1 MAKDLGTI
9 THEIKTT
16 GGSGDGGG
24 GGGKSNTDALSG
36 SGRGGGGVGGVGD
49 VIRGVSRGGIGG
61 GGQAMAK
68 VMGFAKLAMGIG
80 IAIAAIGLFTMAVKK
95 VINIFISW
103 VKSIEQGIEKFS
115 AYNAQLAQVQAMKH
129 VGEIRRNI
137 QSAGRQAGGMAIA
150 GGSMERIRNA
160 MQPVKDAFSIM
171 KTGVVNTFLPVIER
185 LVKALRWLTIKVL
198 DVAIWFSEA
207 GVTIGN
213 VVGILIDSVVGVSGV
228 GKFFFG
234 LGGEPT
240 KADEMMIKELK
251 AIRAG
256 FEREIQDSDG
266 RDLNLWLSEVGR
278 QLTSGKWDPFG
289 MSAVRSRVTGE
300 QRHPTP

>member
-24 GGGKSNTDALSG
+24 GGGKSNTDAVIG
-36 SGRGGGGVGGVGD
+36 SGRQGGSSANTLGGMGGVGN
-49 VIRGVSRGGIGG
+49 VIRGISSGGMGG
-61 GGQAMAK
+61 GGQALAK
-68 VMGFAKLAMGIG
+68 VMGFAKLAVGIG
-80 IAIAAIGLFTMAVKK
+80 VAIAAFALFTMAVKK
-95 VINIFISW
+95 VINVFANW

-115 AYNAQLAQVQAMKH
+115 AYNAQLAQVQAIRQ

-150 GGSMERIRNA
+150 GGSMEGIRNL

-185 LVKALRWLTIKVL
+185 LVKGLRWLTVKVL
-198 DVAIWFSEA
+198 DVAIWLGEA
-207 GVTIGN
+207 GVTIGEI
-213 VVGILIDSVVGVSGV
+213 VGSVLDSVVGVMGFS
-228 GKFFFG
+228 KFAFG

-240 KADEMMIKELK
+240 KADEKMLEELK
-251 AIRAG
+251 AIREA
-256 FEREIQDSDG
+256 IQRDG
-266 RDLNLWLSEVGR
+266 QSGDGDKLNFWLAQVGS
-278 QLTSGKWDPFG
+278 QLSGDKWNPF
-289 MSAVRSRVTGE
+289 RK
-300 QRHPTP
+300 P